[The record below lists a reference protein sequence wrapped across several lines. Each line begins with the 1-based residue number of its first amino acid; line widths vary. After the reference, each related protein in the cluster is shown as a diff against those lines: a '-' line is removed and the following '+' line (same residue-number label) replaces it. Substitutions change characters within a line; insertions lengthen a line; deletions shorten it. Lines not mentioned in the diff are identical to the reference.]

1 MKGIWMTESSL
12 YPGSYQ
18 IPAMLISK
26 APEHDKLIATLK
38 KEKYIAQ
45 PKKDGAWYQLEKTKD
60 GNVYLFSR
68 SKSKKTGELS
78 EKIDHVPHI
87 KEWADQIPNGT
98 ILIGEIYYPGGKS
111 NDVTKIMGSL
121 AEKAIERQKGEYGLI
136 HYYIHDIIMYDGK
149 SYLETPFDR
158 RYSSLCNHIDLELYN
173 PDFIEIANS
182 KTGFD
187 IYKAVKR
194 WIASGEEGGVFK
206 LQSGLYVPGKRPTYN
221 FKLKEEVNDIDL
233 VITDVLDPEEIYT
246 GKELE
251 SWPYW
256 EEISE
261 YDNNGK
267 AHATFWSVEDAT
279 GEYGAYYQH
288 KHNPQWYKPVTKAY
302 YYGWKNAFKL
312 GAYNSF
318 GDLVDIGR
326 VASGITDEMK
336 QDMANNP
343 NKYIG
348 SVCEIQAMSLDK
360 ENYTLRHPRFIRL
373 RPDKNAEDCKLFEIF
388 N

>member
-1 MKGIWMTESSL
+1 MESSL

-121 AEKAIERQKGEYGLI
+121 AGRAIERQKGEYGLI
-136 HYYIHDIIMYDGK
+136 HYYIHDIIMYDNE
-149 SYLETPFDR
+149 SYLETEFDK
-158 RYSSLCNHIDLELYN
+158 RYSNLCEHIDIELNN
-173 PDFIEIANS
+173 PSFIEIAKS

-187 IYKAVKR
+187 IYKTVER
-194 WIASGEEGGVFK
+194 WISEGEEGGVFK
-206 LQSGLYVPGKRPTYN
+206 LQSGLYMPGKRPVYN

-233 VITDVLDPEEIYT
+233 VITDVLDPEEVYT

-251 SWPYW
+251 TWSYW
-256 EEISE
+256 K
-261 YDNNGK
+261 DNI
-267 AHATFWSVEDAT
+267 
-279 GEYGAYYQH
+279 
-288 KHNPQWYKPVTKAY
+288 PVTKAY

-312 GAYNSF
+312 GAYNNF
-318 GDLVDIGR
+318 GDLVDVGR
-326 VASGITDEMK
+326 IASGITDEMK
-336 QDMANNP
+336 QDMAKNP
-343 NKYIG
+343 SKYIG

-373 RPDKNAEDCKLFEIF
+373 RPDKSAEDCKLFEIF

>member
-1 MKGIWMTESSL
+1 MESSL

-121 AEKAIERQKGEYGLI
+121 AGRAVERQKGEYGLI
-136 HYYIHDIIMYDGK
+136 HYYIHDIIMYNNE
-149 SYLETPFDR
+149 SYLETEFDR
-158 RYSSLCNHIDLELYN
+158 RYSNLCEHIGIELNN
-173 PDFIEIANS
+173 PSFIEIAKS

-187 IYKAVKR
+187 IYKTVER
-194 WIASGEEGGVFK
+194 WISEGEEGGVFK
-206 LQSGLYVPGKRPTYN
+206 LQSGLYMPGKRPVYN

-233 VITDVLDPEEIYT
+233 VITDVLDPEELYT

-251 SWPYW
+251 TWPYW
-256 EEISE
+256 KDSFGRKRIL
-261 YDNNGK
+261 
-267 AHATFWSVEDAT
+267 
-279 GEYGAYYQH
+279 
-288 KHNPQWYKPVTKAY
+288 KPNSARTDDLWLPITKSA
-302 YYGWKNAFKL
+302 YYGWTGSFEL
-312 GAYNSF
+312 SAYNNN
-318 GDLVDIGR
+318 GQLEKVGQ
-326 VASGITDEMK
+326 VASGLTDEIK
-336 QDMANNP
+336 EHSANHP
-343 NKYIG
+343 DKYIG
-348 SVCEIQAMSLDK
+348 RVCEIQAMSVNK

-373 RPDKNAEDCKLFEIF
+373 RPDKSAEDCKLFEIF